1 MNAHNLHRR
10 IAVDQ
15 WLARREQ
22 RNRLRRAAEARH
34 DNEVRDALARLD
46 AERLR
51 GQYITVAL
59 MVVGLLAA
67 VATLLAGESATAAAF
82 RAERV
87 VVEAW
92 NARTGGIPG
101 SAA

>member
-1 MNAHNLHRR
+1 MSDTNVIEFAHVRAVAQAAAKRNRYLHVSPE
-10 IAVDQ
+10 A
-15 WLARREQ
+15 LAAARRAGI
-22 RNRLRRAAEARH
+22 R
-34 DNEVRDALARLD
+34 
-46 AERLR
+46 
-51 GQYITVAL
+51 
-59 MVVGLLAA
+59 M
-67 VATLLAGESATAAAF
+67 LLAGESATAAAF

>member
-1 MNAHNLHRR
+1 MSANNLHRR
-10 IAVDQ
+10 IAADQ

-51 GQYITVAL
+51 GQCITVAL
-59 MVVGLLAA
+59 VVLGLLAA
-67 VATLLAGESATAAAF
+67 VATL
-82 RAERV
+82 V
-87 VVEAW
+87 VAW
-92 NARTGGIPG
+92 VAP
-101 SAA
+101 S

>member
-1 MNAHNLHRR
+1 MSDTNVIEFAHVRAVAQAADRR
-10 IAVDQ
+10 NRYLRVSPEA
-15 WLARREQ
+15 LAAARRAGI
-22 RNRLRRAAEARH
+22 R
-34 DNEVRDALARLD
+34 
-46 AERLR
+46 
-51 GQYITVAL
+51 
-59 MVVGLLAA
+59 M
-67 VATLLAGESATAAAF
+67 LLAGESATAAAF

>member
-1 MNAHNLHRR
+1 MTDANVIELAHVR
-10 IAVDQ
+10 AVAQ
-15 WLARREQ
+15 AAAK
-22 RNRLRRAAEARH
+22 RNRYL
-34 DNEVRDALARLD
+34 NVPPDALA
-46 AERLR
+46 
-51 GQYITVAL
+51 
-59 MVVGLLAA
+59 AA
-67 VATLLAGESATAAAF
+67 RRAGIRMLLAGESATAAAF

>member
-1 MNAHNLHRR
+1 MNAPRPIPRH

-46 AERLR
+46 AERRR
-51 GQYITVAL
+51 GQYITVAM
-59 MVVGLLAA
+59 MVLGLLVA
-67 VATLLAGESATAAAF
+67 VAALVAAWVA
-82 RAERV
+82 
-87 VVEAW
+87 
-92 NARTGGIPG
+92 P
-101 SAA
+101 

>member
-10 IAVDQ
+10 IAADQ

-46 AERLR
+46 AERRR
-51 GQYITVAL
+51 GQYITVAM
-59 MVVGLLAA
+59 MVVGLLVA
-67 VATLLAGESATAAAF
+67 VATL
-82 RAERV
+82 V
-87 VVEAW
+87 VAW
-92 NARTGGIPG
+92 GAP
-101 SAA
+101 S

>member
-10 IAVDQ
+10 IAADQ

-34 DNEVRDALARLD
+34 DSDALARLD

-59 MVVGLLAA
+59 MALGLLAA
-67 VATLLAGESATAAAF
+67 VATL
-82 RAERV
+82 V
-87 VVEAW
+87 VAW
-92 NARTGGIPG
+92 VAP
-101 SAA
+101 S

>member
-22 RNRLRRAAEARH
+22 RNRQRRAAEARH
-34 DNEVRDALARLD
+34 DSEVRDALARLD

-59 MVVGLLAA
+59 MALGLLAA
-67 VATLLAGESATAAAF
+67 VATL
-82 RAERV
+82 V
-87 VVEAW
+87 VAW
-92 NARTGGIPG
+92 VAP
-101 SAA
+101 S

>member
-1 MNAHNLHRR
+1 MNTDTNVIEFAHVR
-10 IAVDQ
+10 AVAQ
-15 WLARREQ
+15 AAAK
-22 RNRLRRAAEARH
+22 RNRYL
-34 DNEVRDALARLD
+34 NVSPDALA
-46 AERLR
+46 
-51 GQYITVAL
+51 
-59 MVVGLLAA
+59 AA
-67 VATLLAGESATAAAF
+67 RRAGIRMLLAGESATAAAF